1 MKSNIVRTI
10 WAVTLTVAA
19 QSWAAPATFTV
30 NPDLSVVAVSAT
42 AASFALSEQAPGSL
56 GSKLGGTLVLDQAGD
71 FIQFTGGSQ
80 LIVYTNGNWEPGLG
94 GVAGTAP
101 ACFGGKVSS
110 FLANAKAALRNA
122 QLDAT
127 SPPLKLTSG
136 SFDSSTLVFGFLP
149 AAKTA
154 FDYSVSALFGN
165 PKTGSATLT
174 GLSTNHVTASAT
186 LTTAAGVQT
195 LTIPVDATFIMGL
208 LADGDSTV
216 DIKGKI
222 VATRAASTPVAFS
235 IGQVGV
241 KGQTVT
247 LQWKADPGQKF
258 TILGSGDL
266 KTWNSRAT
274 DVTSTTGDYSWSG
287 ATAGNTEFLRLTQ

>member
-1 MKSNIVRTI
+1 MAT
-10 WAVTLTVAA
+10 
-19 QSWAAPATFTV
+19 QSWAAPVTFTV
-30 NPDLSVVAVSAT
+30 NPDLSTVAVSAT

-56 GSKLGGTLVLDQAGD
+56 ATKLGGTLVLDQAGD

-80 LIVYTNGNWEPGLG
+80 LIAYTNGNWEPGLG
-94 GVAGTAP
+94 GAAGTAP

-110 FLANAKAALRNA
+110 FLGTAKAALRNA

-127 SPPLKLTSG
+127 SSPLKVASG

-154 FDYSVSALFGN
+154 FDYSISSLFSS
-165 PKTGSATLT
+165 KTGSETLT
-174 GLSTNHVTASAT
+174 GLSTNHVTASAS

-208 LADGDSTV
+208 LVDGDSTV
-216 DIKGKI
+216 DIKGQI

-235 IGQVGV
+235 VGQVGV
-241 KGQTVT
+241 KSQTVT
-247 LQWKADPGQKF
+247 LQWNADPGQKF
-258 TILGSGDL
+258 QILGSGDL
-266 KTWNSRAT
+266 KTWNSRAV
-274 DVTSTTGDYSWSG
+274 DVTSTTSSYSWSG
-287 ATAGNTEFLRLTQ
+287 ATAGTTEFLRLAQ